1 MQLNVSQRML
11 RCAGI
16 AGILLLM
23 AGCSSQP
30 VESESKATVK
40 AAKPAKSAKSS
51 KVEPQKIRIEAPNQP
66 RLSPTAKPEIIEK
79 DLFNIEASPGSIKV
93 NSVPV
98 KDLKALEKILAAY
111 PKPVLTLAAHIC
123 MSPPQTTQIMTLAQ
137 RYTDSPIAYGSWG
150 DYEDPECQQTP

>member
-1 MQLNVSQRML
+1 MQLNVSQRLL

-16 AGILLLM
+16 ASFLLLM

-40 AAKPAKSAKSS
+40 AAKPTRSARST
-51 KVEPQKIRIEAPNQP
+51 KVEPQKIRIEAPSQS

-79 DLFNIEASPGSIKV
+79 DLFNIEASPNSIKV

-98 KDLKALEKILAAY
+98 KNLKALEKILASY
-111 PKPVLTLAAHIC
+111 PRPVLTLAAHIC
-123 MSPPQTTQIMTLAQ
+123 MSAAQTTEIMSLAQ
-137 RYTDSPIAYGSWG
+137 TYTDSPIAYGSWG
-150 DYEDPECQQTP
+150 DYEDPECHQSP